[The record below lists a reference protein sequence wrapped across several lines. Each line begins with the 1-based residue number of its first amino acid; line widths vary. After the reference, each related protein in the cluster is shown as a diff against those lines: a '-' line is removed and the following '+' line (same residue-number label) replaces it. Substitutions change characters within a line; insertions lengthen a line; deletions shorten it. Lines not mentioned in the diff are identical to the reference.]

1 MFAAGGYILGWILD
15 QPRSHLGPN
24 NTRYVSEYSYTAP
37 PPLPSPVVTYVYRIN
52 FTHRFHSKHKFQ
64 NIDLF
69 TYADRQKHVFLAA
82 YFHVSVNA
90 VTFELIF
97 PSVTFEPLPL
107 GNSLQSFQHPGKV

>member
-52 FTHRFHSKHKFQ
+52 FTHRFHSEHKFQ
-64 NIDLF
+64 NIYLF

-82 YFHVSVNA
+82 YFCVSVNA
-90 VTFELIF
+90 VTL
-97 PSVTFEPLPL
+97 EPLPL
-107 GNSLQSFQHPGKV
+107 GNSLQSLHHLGKV